1 MLLKGLQFENKGY
14 RKHLEITASYF
25 KAATSGHE
33 AWTPFSEGILNNTG
47 QPYGF
52 TVITAN
58 TVQKIWAKSF
68 TTELMA
74 WLLKIPP
81 F

>member
-1 MLLKGLQFENKGY
+1 MLLKGLQFENKGS

-25 KAATSGHE
+25 KGETSGYM

-47 QPYGF
+47 QLYCF

-58 TVQKIWAKSF
+58 TVKKIA
-68 TTELMA
+68 
-74 WLLKIPP
+74 
-81 F
+81 